1 MPEGI
6 EAPRKGELMQRAGL
20 IGCGNISSA
29 YLRNKDVFR
38 HLCVVKCASRRDESA
53 RAAAEQFGLQAVS
66 VDELLRDP
74 EINIILNLTTP
85 DAHTEINLRAL
96 EAGKHV
102 YAEKPF
108 SISREDGR
116 KVLRLASEKG
126 LRVGCA
132 PDTFL
137 GGGQQTCRKLID
149 GGIVGRITG
158 GCAVMANRG
167 PESWHPNSG
176 FYYKKGG
183 GPLMD
188 MGPYYLTALV
198 NLLGPVKRVA
208 GFSACATDLRRGS
221 GNNEGK
227 TYPVEVDTHI
237 AAVLEFVSG
246 PVINLTMSF
255 DVCRLSPQMENC
267 IELWGLD
274 GAVHTP
280 DPNMFSGEVRF
291 AKAGQAYE
299 WETADNPF
307 VYNDNMR
314 LIGLADMAAGIE
326 LGRPHR
332 CSGELA
338 YHVTDVMCSIL
349 ESSEKGQ
356 YVTLESTCGR
366 PAPILEGVSRGELD

>member
-1 MPEGI
+1 ML
-6 EAPRKGELMQRAGL
+6 KAGL
-20 IGCGNISSA
+20 IGCGNISGA
-29 YLRNKDVFR
+29 YLNNNEVFS
-38 HLCVVKCASRRDESA
+38 HLRVVKCANRHDDAA
-53 RAAAEQFGLQAVS
+53 RATAERFGIQAVS
-66 VDELLRDP
+66 VDALFRDP
-74 EINIILNLTTP
+74 ELDIILNLTTP
-85 DAHTEINLRAL
+85 DVHTEIDLRAL
-96 EAGKHV
+96 EAGKHI
-102 YAEKPF
+102 YSEKPF
-108 SISREDGR
+108 AITREDGL

-137 GGGQQTCRKLID
+137 GGGHQTCRKLID
-149 GGIVGRITG
+149 SGAVGKISG
-158 GCAVMANRG
+158 GCAVMAYRG

-188 MGPYYLTALV
+188 MGPYYISALV

-208 GFSACATDLRRGS
+208 GFGSRAVELRLGREA
-221 GNNEGK
+221 NQGK
-227 TYPVEVDTHI
+227 TYPVEVDTHV

-246 PVINLTMSF
+246 AIINLTMSF
-255 DVCRLSPQMENC
+255 DVFRLSGHMQTC

-274 GAVHTP
+274 GALHTP

-291 AKAGQAYE
+291 ANAESASD
-299 WETADNPF
+299 WETPENTF
-307 VYNDNMR
+307 RYNDNMR

-349 ESSEKGQ
+349 DSAEKRQ
-356 YVTLESTCGR
+356 TVTIESTCAR
-366 PAPILEGVSRGELD
+366 PAPLREGLAPGELD

>member
-1 MPEGI
+1 ML
-6 EAPRKGELMQRAGL
+6 KAGL
-20 IGCGNISSA
+20 IGCGNISGA
-29 YLRNKDVFR
+29 YLRNNGIFR
-38 HLCVVKCASRRDESA
+38 HLRVLKCASRRDESA
-53 RAAAEQFGLQAVS
+53 RAAAERFGIQAVS
-66 VDELLRDP
+66 PDALFRDP
-74 EINIILNLTTP
+74 EIDVILNLTTP
-85 DAHTEINLRAL
+85 DVHAEINLRAL

-102 YAEKPF
+102 YTEKPF
-108 SISREDGR
+108 AITREDAR
-116 KVLRLASEKG
+116 KVLRLAAEKG
-126 LRVGCA
+126 LRTGCA

-137 GGGQQTCRKLID
+137 GGGHQTCRKLVD
-149 GGIVGRITG
+149 SGVAGKITG
-158 GCAVMANRG
+158 GCAVMAYRG

-188 MGPYYLTALV
+188 MGPYYITALV

-208 GFSACATDLRRGS
+208 GFGGRAVDLRLGREA
-221 GNNEGK
+221 NLGK

-237 AAVLEFVSG
+237 AAVLEFASG
-246 PVINLTMSF
+246 AVVNLTMSF
-255 DVCRLSPQMENC
+255 DVFRLSKQMENC

-274 GAVHTP
+274 GALHTP

-291 AKAGQAYE
+291 ANVRSGAD
-299 WETADNPF
+299 WETAENTFP
-307 VYNDNMR
+307 YNDNMR

-349 ESSEKGQ
+349 DAAETRQTVS
-356 YVTLESTCGR
+356 VESTCVR
-366 PAPILEGVSRGELD
+366 PAPLREGLAPGELD

>member
-1 MPEGI
+1 ML
-6 EAPRKGELMQRAGL
+6 KAGL
-20 IGCGNISSA
+20 IGCGNISGA
-29 YLRNKDVFR
+29 YLRNKDEFR
-38 HLCVVKCASRRDESA
+38 HLRVVKCASRRDESA
-53 RAAAEQFGLQAVS
+53 RATAERFGIRAVS

-74 EINIILNLTTP
+74 EIDMILNLTTP
-85 DAHTEINLRAL
+85 DAHAEINLRAL
-96 EAGKHV
+96 GSGKHV
-102 YAEKPF
+102 YTEKPF
-108 SISREDGR
+108 AITREDGS
-116 KVLRLASEKG
+116 KVLRLAEERG

-137 GGGQQTCRKLID
+137 GGGHQTCRKLID
-149 GGIVGRITG
+149 SGAVGKISG
-158 GCAVMANRG
+158 GCAVMAYRG

-176 FYYKKGG
+176 FYYRKGG

-188 MGPYYLTALV
+188 MGPYYITALV

-208 GFSACATDLRRGS
+208 GFGNRAVDLRLGREA
-221 GNNEGK
+221 NQGK

-246 PVINLTMSF
+246 AVVNLTMSF
-255 DVCRLSPQMENC
+255 DVFRLSGDMRTC

-274 GAVHTP
+274 GALRTP

-291 AKAGQAYE
+291 ANAGTASD
-299 WETADNPF
+299 WETPANPF
-307 VYNDNMR
+307 PYNDNMR

-349 ESSEKGQ
+349 DAAETRQ
-356 YVTLESTCGR
+356 AVAVESTCSR
-366 PAPILEGVSRGELD
+366 PAPLREGLAPGELD

>member
-1 MPEGI
+1 
-6 EAPRKGELMQRAGL
+6 MQKAGL
-20 IGCGNISSA
+20 IGCGNISGA
-29 YLRNKDVFR
+29 YLRNKDAFS
-38 HLCVVKCASRRDESA
+38 HLRVVKCASRRDESA
-53 RAAAEQFGLQAVS
+53 RATAEQFGIQAVS
-66 VDELLRDP
+66 VDALLRDP
-74 EINIILNLTTP
+74 EIDIILNLTTP

-102 YAEKPF
+102 YTEKPF
-108 SISREDGR
+108 AVTREDGR
-116 KVLRLASEKG
+116 KVLRLAAEKG
-126 LRVGCA
+126 LRTGCA

-137 GGGQQTCRKLID
+137 GGGHQTCRKLID
-149 GGIVGRITG
+149 DGVAGKITG
-158 GCAVMANRG
+158 GCAIMANRG

-176 FYYKKGG
+176 FYYRNGG

-188 MGPYYLTALV
+188 MGPYYITALV
-198 NLLGPVKRVA
+198 NLLGPVRQVA
-208 GFSACATDLRRGS
+208 GFSTRATDLRLGS
-221 GNNEGK
+221 GANRGK

-246 PVINLTMSF
+246 AVVNLTMSF
-255 DVCRLSPQMENC
+255 DVCRLSKQMENC

-280 DPNMFSGEVRF
+280 DPNMFSGEARF
-291 AKAGQAYE
+291 ARNGTGTG
-299 WETADNPF
+299 WESACNTFP
-307 VYNDNMR
+307 YNENMR

-349 ESSEKGQ
+349 EAAEKHQ
-356 YVTLESTCGR
+356 YATVGSTCVR
-366 PAPILEGVSRGELD
+366 PAPFREGLVPGELD

>member
-1 MPEGI
+1 ML
-6 EAPRKGELMQRAGL
+6 KAGL
-20 IGCGNISSA
+20 IGCGNISGA
-29 YLRNKDVFR
+29 YLRNKDVFS
-38 HLCVVKCASRRDESA
+38 HLRITKCASRRGESA
-53 RAAAEQFGLQAVS
+53 RAAAERFGIQAVS
-66 VDELLRDP
+66 VDALLRDP
-74 EINIILNLTTP
+74 EIDLVLNLTTP
-85 DAHTEINLRAL
+85 DAHTEIALRAL

-102 YAEKPF
+102 YSEKPF
-108 SISREDGR
+108 AITREDGG
-116 KVLRLASEKG
+116 KILRLAAEKG

-137 GGGQQTCRKLID
+137 GGGHQTCRKLID
-149 GGIVGRITG
+149 SGIAGKITG

-176 FYYKKGG
+176 FYYRKGG

-188 MGPYYLTALV
+188 MGPYYITALV

-208 GFSACATDLRRGS
+208 GFGARATGLRLGS
-221 GNNEGK
+221 GSNQGR
-227 TYPVEVDTHI
+227 TYPVEIDTHI

-246 PVINLTMSF
+246 ALVNLTMSF

-274 GAVHTP
+274 GALHTP

-291 AKAGQAYE
+291 AKGGPESA
-299 WETADNPF
+299 WKTAEITFP
-307 VYNDNMR
+307 YQDNMR

-349 ESSEKGQ
+349 ESAEQGQ
-356 YVTLESTCGR
+356 YVTVESTCVR
-366 PAPILEGVSRGELD
+366 PAPLREGLVPGELD

>member
-1 MPEGI
+1 ML
-6 EAPRKGELMQRAGL
+6 KAGL
-20 IGCGNISSA
+20 IGCGNISGA

-38 HLCVVKCASRRDESA
+38 HLRVVKCASRRDESA
-53 RAAAEQFGLQAVS
+53 RAAAEQFGLEAVS
-66 VDELLRDP
+66 VDALFRDP
-74 EINIILNLTTP
+74 EIDMILNLTTP
-85 DAHTEINLRAL
+85 DAHVEINLRAL
-96 EAGKHV
+96 DAGKHV
-102 YAEKPF
+102 YTEKPF
-108 SISREDGR
+108 AITREDGL

-137 GGGQQTCRKLID
+137 GGGHQTCRKIID
-149 GGIVGRITG
+149 SGAVGRITG
-158 GCAVMANRG
+158 GCAVMAYRG

-176 FYYKKGG
+176 FYYKRGG

-188 MGPYYLTALV
+188 MGPYYISALV

-208 GFSACATDLRRGS
+208 GFGSRAVDLRLGRDA
-221 GNNEGK
+221 NLGK

-237 AAVLEFVSG
+237 AAVLEFASG
-246 PVINLTMSF
+246 TAINLTMSF
-255 DVCRLSPQMENC
+255 DVFHLSEQMRNC

-274 GAVHTP
+274 GALRTP

-291 AKAGQAYE
+291 ASAASDPE
-299 WETADNPF
+299 WETPENTF
-307 VYNDNMR
+307 LYNDNMR

-349 ESSEKGQ
+349 ESTEKRQ
-356 YVTLESTCGR
+356 VVTLESTCAR
-366 PAPILEGVSRGELD
+366 PAPIREGLAPGELD

>member
-1 MPEGI
+1 ML
-6 EAPRKGELMQRAGL
+6 KAGL
-20 IGCGNISSA
+20 VGCGNISGA
-29 YLRNKDVFR
+29 YLRNNASFQ
-38 HLCVVKCASRRDESA
+38 HLRITKCASRRDESA
-53 RAAAEQFGLQAVS
+53 RAAAERFGILAVT
-66 VDELLRDP
+66 VDALFRDP
-74 EINIILNLTTP
+74 EIDVILNLTTP

-102 YAEKPF
+102 YSEKPF
-108 SISREDGR
+108 AITREAGL

-137 GGGQQTCRKLID
+137 GGGHQTCRKLID
-149 GGIVGRITG
+149 SGIVGRITG

-176 FYYKKGG
+176 FYYKRGG

-188 MGPYYLTALV
+188 MGPYYITALV
-198 NLLGPVKRVA
+198 NLLGPVKQVA
-208 GFSACATDLRRGS
+208 GFGSRAVDLRRGS
-221 GNNEGK
+221 GSNEGR
-227 TYPVEVDTHI
+227 TYPVDVDTHI

-246 PVINLTMSF
+246 AVINLTMSF
-255 DVCRLSPQMENC
+255 DVFRLSAQMENC

-280 DPNMFSGEVRF
+280 DPNMFSGEARF
-291 AKAGQAYE
+291 AKAGSSA
-299 WETADNPF
+299 WEPADNTF
-307 VYNDNMR
+307 LYNENMR

-349 ESSEKGQ
+349 ESAEKRQ
-356 YVTLESTCGR
+356 YVPIASTCGR
-366 PAPILEGVSRGELD
+366 PAPLRDGLAPGELD

>member
-1 MPEGI
+1 ML
-6 EAPRKGELMQRAGL
+6 KAGL
-20 IGCGNISSA
+20 IGCGNICGA
-29 YLRNKDVFR
+29 YLRNNAVFPHVR
-38 HLCVVKCASRRDESA
+38 IVKCASKGGESA
-53 RAAAEQFGLQAVS
+53 RAAAEQFGLRAVT

-74 EINIILNLTTP
+74 EIDMILNLTIP
-85 DAHTEINLRAL
+85 EAHVELNLRVL

-102 YAEKPF
+102 YTEKPF
-108 SISREDGR
+108 AIMREDAR
-116 KVLRLASEKG
+116 KVLRAASERG

-137 GGGQQTCRKLID
+137 GGGHQTCRKLLD
-149 GGIVGRITG
+149 SGAVGTITG
-158 GCAVMANRG
+158 GCAVMAYRG

-176 FYYKKGG
+176 FYYKQGA

-188 MGPYYLTALV
+188 MGPYYITALV

-208 GFSACATDLRRGS
+208 GF
-221 GNNEGK
+221 GNRAVDVRLGRDANLGK

-237 AAVLEFVSG
+237 AAVLEFASG
-246 PVINLTMSF
+246 AAINLTMSF
-255 DVCRLSPQMENC
+255 DVFRLSEQMQNC

-274 GAVHTP
+274 GALRTP
-280 DPNMFSGEVRF
+280 DPNTFSGEIRF
-291 AKAGQAYE
+291 ARDGSDAE
-299 WETADNPF
+299 WETPENRFA
-307 VYNDNMR
+307 YNDNMR

-349 ESSEKGQ
+349 ESVETHQ
-356 YVTLESTCGR
+356 TVAVESTCER
-366 PAPILEGVSRGELD
+366 PAPLREGLAPGELD

>member
-1 MPEGI
+1 ML
-6 EAPRKGELMQRAGL
+6 KAGL
-20 IGCGNISSA
+20 LGCGNISGA
-29 YLRNKDVFR
+29 YLRNNDVFS
-38 HLCVVKCASRRDESA
+38 HLRIVKCASRRDESA
-53 RAAAEQFGLQAVS
+53 RAAAEQFGIEAVS
-66 VDELLRDP
+66 VDALFRDP
-74 EINIILNLTTP
+74 ELDVILNLTTP
-85 DAHTEINLRAL
+85 DVHAELNLRAL

-108 SISREDGR
+108 AVTREDGR

-137 GGGQQTCRKLID
+137 GGGHQTCRKLID
-149 GGIVGRITG
+149 SGIAGKITG

-176 FYYKKGG
+176 FYYRKGG

-188 MGPYYLTALV
+188 MGPYYITALV

-208 GFSACATDLRRGS
+208 GFGARATGLRLGS
-221 GNNEGK
+221 GSNQGR
-227 TYPVEVDTHI
+227 TYPVEIDTHI

-246 PVINLTMSF
+246 ALVNLTMSF

-274 GAVHTP
+274 GALHTP

-291 AKAGQAYE
+291 AKGGPESA
-299 WETADNPF
+299 WKTAEITFP
-307 VYNDNMR
+307 YQDNMR

-349 ESSEKGQ
+349 ESAEQGQ
-356 YVTLESTCGR
+356 YVTVESTCVR
-366 PAPILEGVSRGELD
+366 PAPLREGLVPGELD

>member
-1 MPEGI
+1 ML
-6 EAPRKGELMQRAGL
+6 KAGL
-20 IGCGNISSA
+20 IGCGNISGA
-29 YLRNKDVFR
+29 YLRNNNVFR
-38 HLCVVKCASRRDESA
+38 HLHIEKCASRRDDSA

-66 VDELLRDP
+66 VDALLHDP
-74 EINIILNLTTP
+74 EIDIILNLTTP
-85 DAHTEINLRAL
+85 DAHTGINLRAL
-96 EAGKHV
+96 ESGKHV
-102 YAEKPF
+102 YSEKPF
-108 SISREDGR
+108 AITREDGR
-116 KVLRLASEKG
+116 KVLKLAEEKG
-126 LRVGCA
+126 LRTGCA

-137 GGGQQTCRKLID
+137 GGGHQTCRELID
-149 GGIVGRITG
+149 RGIVGRLTG
-158 GCAVMANRG
+158 GCAIMANRG

-188 MGPYYLTALV
+188 MGPYYITALV
-198 NLLGPVKRVA
+198 NLLGPVKQVA
-208 GFSACATDLRRGS
+208 GFGARTTDLRQGS
-221 GNNEGK
+221 GNNQGK
-227 TYPVEVDTHI
+227 TYPVEIDTHI

-274 GAVHTP
+274 GALHTP

-291 AKAGQAYE
+291 AKNGLASK
-299 WETADNPF
+299 WETAENTFP
-307 VYNDNMR
+307 YNDNMR

-338 YHVTDVMCSIL
+338 YHVTDVICSIL
-349 ESSEKGQ
+349 ESAEKRQ
-356 YVTLESTCGR
+356 YVAIGSTCDR
-366 PAPILEGVSRGELD
+366 PAPLRSGLPPGELD

>member
-1 MPEGI
+1 ML
-6 EAPRKGELMQRAGL
+6 KAGL
-20 IGCGNISSA
+20 LGCGNISGA
-29 YLRNKDVFR
+29 YLRNNDVFS
-38 HLCVVKCASRRDESA
+38 HLRIVKCASRREESA
-53 RAAAEQFGLQAVS
+53 RAAAEQFGIEAVS
-66 VDELLRDP
+66 VDALFRDP
-74 EINIILNLTTP
+74 EIDMILNLTTP
-85 DAHTEINLRAL
+85 DVHAELNLRAL

-108 SISREDGR
+108 AVTREDGR

-137 GGGQQTCRKLID
+137 GGGHQTCRKLID
-149 GGIVGRITG
+149 SGAVGTITG
-158 GCAVMANRG
+158 GCAVMAYRG

-176 FYYKKGG
+176 FYYRKGG

-188 MGPYYLTALV
+188 MGPYYITALV

-208 GFSACATDLRRGS
+208 GFGSRATDLRLGS
-221 GNNEGK
+221 GTNQGK

-237 AAVLEFVSG
+237 AAVLEFASG
-246 PVINLTMSF
+246 AAINLTMSF
-255 DVCRLSPQMENC
+255 DVFRLSSQMQNC

-274 GAVHTP
+274 GALRTP
-280 DPNMFSGEVRF
+280 DPNTFSGEVRF
-291 AKAGQAYE
+291 ANAKSVSD
-299 WETADNPF
+299 WEMPENTF
-307 VYNDNMR
+307 LYNDNMR

-338 YHVTDVMCSIL
+338 YHVLDVMCSVL
-349 ESSEKGQ
+349 DSAENGQ
-356 YVTLESTCGR
+356 FVTIESTCDR
-366 PAPILEGVSRGELD
+366 PAPLLEGLALGELD

>member
-1 MPEGI
+1 ML
-6 EAPRKGELMQRAGL
+6 KAGL
-20 IGCGNISSA
+20 IGCGNISGA
-29 YLRNKDVFR
+29 YLNNKDAFQ
-38 HLCVVKCASRRDESA
+38 HLRIVKCASRREESA
-53 RAAAEQFGLQAVS
+53 RAVAERFGIQAVS
-66 VDELLRDP
+66 MDALFRDP
-74 EINIILNLTTP
+74 ELDVILNLTTP
-85 DAHTEINLRAL
+85 DAHAEINLRAL

-102 YAEKPF
+102 YSEKPF
-108 SISREDGR
+108 AITREDGL

-137 GGGQQTCRKLID
+137 GGGHQTCRRIVD
-149 GGIVGRITG
+149 SGIIGTITG
-158 GCAVMANRG
+158 GCAVMAYRG

-176 FYYKKGG
+176 FYYKRGG

-188 MGPYYLTALV
+188 MGPYYITALV

-208 GFSACATDLRRGS
+208 GFGTRAVDLRLGRDA
-221 GNNEGK
+221 NQGK

-246 PVINLTMSF
+246 AVVNLTMSF
-255 DVCRLSPQMENC
+255 DVFHLSDQMRNC
-267 IELWGLD
+267 VELWGLD
-274 GAVHTP
+274 GALHTP
-280 DPNMFSGEVRF
+280 DPNMFSGEIRF
-291 AKAGQAYE
+291 ANAASGPD
-299 WETADNPF
+299 WETPENPF
-307 VYNDNMR
+307 LYNGNMR

-349 ESSEKGQ
+349 EAAENRQ
-356 YVTLESTCGR
+356 CVTVESTCER
-366 PAPILEGVSRGELD
+366 PAPLREGLAPGELD

>member
-1 MPEGI
+1 ML
-6 EAPRKGELMQRAGL
+6 KAGL
-20 IGCGNISSA
+20 LGCGNISGA
-29 YLRNKDVFR
+29 YLRNNDVFS
-38 HLCVVKCASRRDESA
+38 HLRIVKCASRREESA
-53 RAAAEQFGLQAVS
+53 RAAAEQFGIEAVS
-66 VDELLRDP
+66 VDALFRDP
-74 EINIILNLTTP
+74 EINMILNLTTP
-85 DAHTEINLRAL
+85 DVHAELNLRAL

-108 SISREDGR
+108 AVTREDGR

-137 GGGQQTCRKLID
+137 GGGHQTCRKLVD
-149 GGIVGRITG
+149 CGAVGTITG
-158 GCAVMANRG
+158 GCAVMAYRG

-176 FYYKKGG
+176 FYYRKGG

-188 MGPYYLTALV
+188 MGPYYITALV

-208 GFSACATDLRRGS
+208 GFGRRATDLRLGS
-221 GNNEGK
+221 GTNQGK

-246 PVINLTMSF
+246 AVVNLTMSF
-255 DVCRLSPQMENC
+255 DVFRLSSQMQNC

-274 GAVHTP
+274 GALRTP
-280 DPNMFSGEVRF
+280 DPNTFSGEVRF
-291 AKAGQAYE
+291 ANADTGSD
-299 WETADNPF
+299 WEMPENTF
-307 VYNDNMR
+307 LYNDNMR

-338 YHVTDVMCSIL
+338 YHVLDVMCSVL
-349 ESSEKGQ
+349 DSAENGQ
-356 YVTLESTCGR
+356 FVMVESTCDR
-366 PAPILEGVSRGELD
+366 PAPLLEGLALGELD